1 MKKVDGYSLRG
12 REFVGVVIKD
22 SGNKTVT
29 IEFPRLIYLSK
40 YERYEKRKS
49 RLKVHVPSGKKLN
62 LGDKIR
68 VVETRPISKTKNFI
82 LVEVIK

>member
-29 IEFPRLIYLSK
+29 IEFPRLIYLPK

-49 RLKVHVPSGKKLN
+49 RIKVHVPSGKKLN

-68 VVETRPISKTKNFI
+68 VVETRQISKTKNFI

>member
-29 IEFPRLIYLSK
+29 IESPRLIYLSK

-49 RLKVHVPSGKKLN
+49 RIKVHVPSGKKLN

>member
-12 REFVGVVIKD
+12 REFVGVVVKD